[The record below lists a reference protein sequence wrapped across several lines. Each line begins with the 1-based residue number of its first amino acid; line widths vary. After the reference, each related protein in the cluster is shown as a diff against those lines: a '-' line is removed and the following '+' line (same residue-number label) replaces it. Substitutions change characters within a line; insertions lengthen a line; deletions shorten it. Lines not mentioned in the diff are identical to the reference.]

1 VKDDYFLVGYG
12 LDYQERLRNLDY
24 VGAMDLEAIK
34 T

>member
-1 VKDDYFLVGYG
+1 VGYG

-34 T
+34 TWKW